1 MGIKLTRRITAY
13 GIILTFVALGFGALI
28 SSSTALQFDSQWQPL
43 AKLQNMSSNWRQGN
57 AASLGQTDAH
67 LLFKLAF
74 EAATREQHLTVSPA
88 YLDIVSVDFLD
99 ADGNLIKTI
108 IKGDSTLDLALD
120 HSFDI
125 GQLVFAIPPLATQAY
140 IEISATENLQAKVN
154 LVSTP
159 QLIRDN
165 YLGLIFKSSILMI
178 IAAAA
183 IVGIMACIWSGQ
195 VLYGAFGVHQI
206 AWFCLLLELSYFV
219 PSLVPETVYL
229 NSLLFG
235 ATIIVTTVTGAAF
248 HWQLLSQ
255 LVKAKWLNS
264 AFFITILV
272 TLLNLLIYLFS
283 DQQLALMS
291 NSITMVIATVSFI
304 VAIPLTPGKDH
315 RQAFI
320 LRKIIWAYAF
330 LMLLVVASALSR
342 LGFGNGA
349 FLPFA
354 DLFALVTMLLLG
366 YMLFIRFIVQRRQQ
380 TNALAKAKLVAATNN
395 QLNLHVEE
403 QSALLSMLSHEI
415 KTPLTTLKLLIF
427 RSPIR
432 EQLSYQLKSIEN
444 VVDTVALM
452 DQLKSEFIN
461 EEIFDLKQLVQ
472 AQWQQLQE
480 ATGLG
485 KQLELEVTTDKLFKG
500 NRLALE
506 VIVGNLLN
514 NAQKYGT
521 SPLVHVR
528 IRSISQQLV
537 VEVENTC
544 TGLAVADTDLLTK
557 KYYRADNTSGLRG
570 TGLGLWIS
578 HALCEANGYQ
588 LILDV
593 HKDIFTASIRL

>member
-13 GIILTFVALGFGALI
+13 GIILTLVALGFGALI
-28 SSSTALQFDSQWQPL
+28 SSSTARQFDSQWQSL
-43 AKLQNMSSNWRQGN
+43 AKHQDMSPNWRRGN

-74 EAATREQHLTVSPA
+74 EATTREQHLTVSPA
-88 YLDIVSVDFLD
+88 YLDIVDVGFLD
-99 ADGNLIKTI
+99 ADSNLIETI
-108 IKGDSTLDLALD
+108 IKGDSTSDLALD

-125 GQLVFAIPPLATQAY
+125 GQLVFAIPPLATHAY
-140 IEISATENLQAKVN
+140 IEISATENLQANVN
-154 LVSTP
+154 LVSRS

-165 YLGLIFKSSILMI
+165 YLGLIFKSSILMV

-183 IVGIMACIWSGQ
+183 IAGIMACIWSGQ
-195 VLYGAFGVHQI
+195 VLYGVFGVHQI

-229 NSLLFG
+229 NSLLLG
-235 ATIIVTTVTGAAF
+235 ATTIVTTVTGTAF
-248 HWQLLSQ
+248 HWQLLRQ
-255 LVKAKWLNS
+255 LVRAKWLNG

-272 TLLNLLIYLFS
+272 TLLNLMMYLFT
-283 DQQLALMS
+283 DQRLALMS
-291 NSITMVIATVSFI
+291 NSITMVVATVSFI
-304 VAIPLTPGKDH
+304 IAIPLTPSQDH

-320 LRKIIWAYAF
+320 LRKIIWAYVF
-330 LMLLVVASALSR
+330 LMLLVVAAALSR

-349 FLPFA
+349 LLPFVY
-354 DLFALVTMLLLG
+354 LFALVTMLLLG
-366 YMLFIRFIVQRRQQ
+366 YMLFIRFIVQRRQK
-380 TNALAKAKLVAATNN
+380 TNALATAKLVAATNN

-452 DQLKSEFIN
+452 DHLKSEFIN

-472 AQWQQLQE
+472 AQWRQLQE
-480 ATGLG
+480 STGLG
-485 KQLELEVTTDKLFKG
+485 KQLNLEVATDKLLKG

-506 VIVGNLLN
+506 VIVGNLLS

-521 SPLVHVR
+521 NSLVQVR
-528 IRSISQQLV
+528 IRSIRQQLV

-578 HALCEANGYQ
+578 RTLCEANGYH
-588 LILDV
+588 LTLDV
-593 HKDIFTASIRL
+593 DQCIFTASIRL